1 MKKRIS
7 LFTAALL
14 IIAAVMSVSVTAFAY
29 DNVDGSE
36 WFTGATLEAD
46 GSVKIGISGSFTGA
60 NGANGYRIA
69 VFDGDP
75 KLPDSDDGFWQ
86 IFNGNGQNVAWGNQN
101 GSGNVQTVPAEK
113 LTEGHTYY
121 AGLVGLCGGA
131 WTWSSNLYSFV
142 YSKNGVTGDKTT
154 AKGGTQLELTLLE
167 DFSAAVNAGCG
178 SYGAGSVTAVKTDGL
193 DNVKRLVITTANDGI
208 NSASL
213 SPNNNG
219 GSWNGFIN
227 NRENAFTQNT
237 KAIVLRLR
245 TDASVGFSFEGHRWN
260 NSGAKGSFLTMSGE
274 DDIMLIDKNGLASAA
289 KMRYTAAWGRSELI
303 LPEKFDGYCIIPLS
317 RLSTSNAENA
327 QGDWNT
333 GDAQGYIYFWTLG
346 FFVERLSGDASA
358 LEIDNIYTASQLP
371 EYNKKDTSWTV
382 TFKYGENEVG
392 VKSIDENGHVELPD
406 FTPAEGTYLVGWF
419 TEQNGAGTEV
429 TAETQ
434 LEAKDIT
441 VYAYTE
447 AEHEYYAM
455 VGEERIVVKTVRGEF
470 VLPQTPTAPEGKVF
484 KEWNTESDGS
494 GTKIQSVDQLDANMT
509 IYAIFTD
516 IPDTADFSVIAYAA
530 AALAS
535 AGGLIA
541 VRKNRRRI

>member
-1 MKKRIS
+1 M
-7 LFTAALL
+7 
-14 IIAAVMSVSVTAFAY
+14 
-29 DNVDGSE
+29 
-36 WFTGATLEAD
+36 
-46 GSVKIGISGSFTGA
+46 
-60 NGANGYRIA
+60 
-69 VFDGDP
+69 
-75 KLPDSDDGFWQ
+75 
-86 IFNGNGQNVAWGNQN
+86 
-101 GSGNVQTVPAEK
+101 
-113 LTEGHTYY
+113 
-121 AGLVGLCGGA
+121 
-131 WTWSSNLYSFV
+131 
-142 YSKNGVTGDKTT
+142 
-154 AKGGTQLELTLLE
+154 
-167 DFSAAVNAGCG
+167 
-178 SYGAGSVTAVKTDGL
+178 
-193 DNVKRLVITTANDGI
+193 
-208 NSASL
+208 
-213 SPNNNG
+213 
-219 GSWNGFIN
+219 
-227 NRENAFTQNT
+227 
-237 KAIVLRLR
+237 LRLR

-289 KMRYTAAWGRSELI
+289 GMRYSAWGRSELI

-358 LEIDNIYTASQLP
+358 LEIDNIYTAAQLP
-371 EYNKKDTSWTV
+371 EYNQKDTSWTV
-382 TFKYGENEVG
+382 TFKDGENEVG

-406 FTPAEGTYLVGWF
+406 FAPAEGTYLVGWF
-419 TEQNGAGTEV
+419 TEENGAGTEI

-470 VLPQTPTAPEGKVF
+470 VLPQTPNAPEGKVF

-494 GTKIQSVDQLDANMT
+494 GTKIESVDQLDANMT

-541 VRKNRRRI
+541 ARKNRRRI